1 MKRPKRNHG
10 EGSITPRDGKYR
22 GQILIGGRRHSVTG
36 ATKREVQQQFREL
49 LSNADKG
56 ILSSTERLTVA
67 QFLER
72 WLEDTVRRG
81 LRPSTYSDYR
91 NSVHR
96 HAIPAFGKVQLAKL
110 QPMHL
115 QRLYAQM
122 VDKGLSPKTVGN
134 VHGCLHVALKQAVE
148 WGLVP
153 RNVASVVK
161 KPRPRKVPVQVLTEE
176 QVGVLISAARGSRQ
190 EALVTLALASGMRE
204 SELLGLR
211 WAELDLDR
219 GLVRVTGQLRRDRGI
234 EDTKTRTGIRT
245 IDLPGSAVETL
256 REHRRRQLRE
266 RALWGPEWEDNDL
279 VFCTGHPS
287 RLPRS
292 RLNGH
297 GGLQKDR
304 RGVVG
309 AETTY
314 DKRAG
319 RPLSHRNV
327 LRDFTGLLKDAGIP
341 HVEFHALRHTHA
353 TLLLLLGTNPKVV
366 QERLGHSSVSVTM
379 NIYSHF
385 LPTMGKDA
393 ASRLDRVL
401 SQIAPELHQADVKQA
416 QQPTS

>member
-1 MKRPKRNHG
+1 
-10 EGSITPRDGKYR
+10 
-22 GQILIGGRRHSVTG
+22 VTG
-36 ATKREVQQQFREL
+36 TTKREVQQKLREL
-49 LSNADKG
+49 LSNADRG
-56 ILSSTERLTVA
+56 ILPSAERLTVA
-67 QFLER
+67 QFLDR
-72 WLEDTVRRG
+72 WLEDTVKRG

-115 QRLYAQM
+115 QRLYAEM
-122 VDKGLSPKTVGN
+122 LDKGLSPKTVGN
-134 VHGCLHVALKQAVE
+134 VHGCLHVALKQALE

-153 RNVASVVK
+153 RNVASVVR
-161 KPRPRKVPVQVLTEE
+161 KPRPRKVPIQVLTEG
-176 QVGVLISAARGSRQ
+176 QVGLLLQAGRGSRQ

-211 WAELDLDR
+211 WGEVDLDR
-219 GLVRVTGQLRRDRGI
+219 GLVRVTGQLRRDRSI
-234 EDTKTRTGIRT
+234 EDTKTPTGNRT

-266 RALWGPEWEDNDL
+266 RELWGPEWEDNDL

-287 RLPRS
+287 RLPKS
-292 RLNGH
+292 RLNGS
-297 GGLQKDR
+297 GSLPEEQL
-304 RGVVG
+304 GVGG

-319 RPLSHRNV
+319 RPLGHRNV
-327 LRDFTGLLKDAGIP
+327 LRDFTKLLEDAGIP
-341 HVEFHALRHTHA
+341 HVDFHALRHTHA

-366 QERLGHSSVSVTM
+366 QERLGHSSISVTM

-393 ASRLDRVL
+393 AGRLDRVL
-401 SQIAPELHQADVKQA
+401 SQIAPGLHQGDDGQA
-416 QQPTS
+416 PPPTS